1 MDSVPFELTHWPFAA
16 ISSVAHYQ
24 PTRPCESA
32 RIQLR
37 GALERQA
44 GIGLLLGPAGTGKTT
59 VLRRMAAELANEYR
73 VVMVAGCHPEFTR
86 RELLKTILFELE
98 LPYREGTT
106 AELRLSLIEFLLSDA
121 AKPSPLMLLVDDAHH
136 LSAGLLEELRM
147 LADVQ
152 AGGRGRV
159 GLVLAGLNRLE
170 ETLAHVDLEPLNQR
184 VAARA
189 YVRALG
195 YDDSLEYVRGAFR
208 SAGGNPDAVFSH
220 DALVGLYHASAGV
233 PRLINQLAD
242 QALHLASQNGSGH
255 IDRPLVEN
263 AWAEQQQLPASW
275 SERRA
280 SEPAAAAAIEF
291 GELPQDGSARTV
303 EGESFVEYGPLSET
317 DPVET
322 AVVESEEPTVAV
334 VEVESITEDEL
345 VAEVE
350 ELAIVDETPEP
361 VAMVVSERDDEELIA
376 SESEVVAE
384 SKALV
389 PVVEI
394 VRRSAFSEWQVFDR
408 YTRINP
414 REARAA
420 FTLDRLQE
428 VMRQIDAMVAEA
440 RAQEE
445 AAQAEAERIAAEQA
459 AVEAQPVIEVE
470 PIVEGSLE
478 TEPVE
483 LVAEAAIT
491 AETIL
496 EPEGEL
502 ASADAVLADDVPEA
516 PLVPTQPWL
525 AALAAEAEGID
536 GSTYFEHLQAIGSPN
551 EGLPMVVILTQPT
564 DLVTMPL
571 EPQDEILRID
581 GAERLPAPGRPVRPA
596 DFRHMFAQLMHGA
609 EDN

>member
-59 VLRRMAAELANEYR
+59 VLRRMAAELASEYR
-73 VVMVAGCHPEFTR
+73 VVMVPGCHPEFTR

-98 LPYREGTT
+98 LPFREGTT

-121 AKPSPLMLLVDDAHH
+121 AKPSPLMLLVDDAHQ
-136 LSAGLLEELRM
+136 LSPGLLEELRM
-147 LADVQ
+147 LSDVQ
-152 AGGRGRV
+152 ADGRGRV

-220 DALVGLYHASAGV
+220 DALVSLYHASAGV

-242 QALHLASQNGSGH
+242 QALHLASHNGNGH

-275 SERRA
+275 SERRT

-303 EGESFVEYGPLSET
+303 DGESFVEYGPLGES
-317 DPVET
+317 DPVEAA
-322 AVVESEEPTVAV
+322 AVETEEPTVAV
-334 VEVESITEDEL
+334 VEVESIVEEEL
-345 VAEVE
+345 VAEIDAIDEVE
-350 ELAIVDETPEP
+350 AD
-361 VAMVVSERDDEELIA
+361 SEELIA

-389 PVVEI
+389 PVVET
-394 VRRSAFSEWQVFDR
+394 VRRTAFSEWQVFDR

-445 AAQAEAERIAAEQA
+445 AAQTEAERLAAERVA
-459 AVEAQPVIEVE
+459 IEVE
-470 PIVEGSLE
+470 PVAEAEPVIEGSLE

-491 AETIL
+491 AETVL

-502 ASADAVLADDVPEA
+502 ASADAVLVDDVPEA
-516 PLVPTQPWL
+516 ELLPTQPWL

-536 GSTYFEHLQAIGSPN
+536 GSTYFEHLQLIGSPS
-551 EGLPMVVILTQPT
+551 EGSPMVVILTQPI